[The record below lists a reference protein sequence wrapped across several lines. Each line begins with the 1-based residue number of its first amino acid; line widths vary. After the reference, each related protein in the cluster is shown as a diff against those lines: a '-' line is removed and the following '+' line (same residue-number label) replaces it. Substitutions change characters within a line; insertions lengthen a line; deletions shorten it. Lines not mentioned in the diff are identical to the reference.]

1 MKRTILFIVYYIV
14 FHIERK
20 INYFILFLFYF
31 IGSVF
36 KNLENLLVDM
46 ENFHSRKA
54 NSQGNTNIKDI
65 IRNSSNSK
73 EKDTNSVQKASEQDL
88 SQVDGKS
95 APRRVHIQVNKVN
108 FITHPVLVELL
119 IELESIES
127 IFGSFL
133 PN

>member
-1 MKRTILFIVYYIV
+1 
-14 FHIERK
+14 
-20 INYFILFLFYF
+20 
-31 IGSVF
+31 VF

-65 IRNSSNSK
+65 IRNSNNSKDIIRNSNNSK
-73 EKDTNSVQKASEQDL
+73 EKDTSSVQKASEQDL

-95 APRRVHIQVNKVN
+95 APRRVHIQVNRVN

-119 IELESIES
+119 LELESIV
-127 IFGSFL
+127 
-133 PN
+133 